1 MDINR
6 NFNSM
11 CVENLRLKIKLMQ
24 QDVQP
29 FKPPG
34 GEKPSKDTQSTTV
47 YQCEKLTVAYSDLFL
62 RAHYQFND
70 TSRILLLNNN
80 NDKTTTTLII
90 MLLMKIIVVY

>member
-11 CVENLRLKIKLMQ
+11 CVENLRLKIQLIK
-24 QDVQP
+24 QDVQT
-29 FKPPG
+29 FKPPE
-34 GEKPSKDTQSTTV
+34 GEKPSKDTQCTKV
-47 YQCEKLTVAYSDLFL
+47 YQGEKLTLAYSDLFL
-62 RAHYQFND
+62 RAHYQSND